1 MFLCLPGLK
10 PLDRIWWV
18 ARRMETT
25 FGIFTCLH
33 LKKSFLTSKRPEAA
47 TFFPVIDVF
56 LGVDKVTV
64 L

>member
-1 MFLCLPGLK
+1 
-10 PLDRIWWV
+10 
-18 ARRMETT
+18 METT